1 MNTNSPVETE
11 TAVLPPQWAAALA
24 YAARG
29 RPVLPIYEPRA
40 GACSCARGA
49 ECASPG
55 KHPQWD
61 AVLCPSGLES
71 ATTEPATI
79 VQMAARWPTSNIG
92 MRCDGLVVVDVDGDE
107 GRAMWERLTA
117 EHGDPGTLS
126 QVSGSGGQHV
136 LFRHPESER
145 FLSRV
150 RFLPGLDLRCGRS
163 ACLVVAPSVHRSGRR
178 YRWASRS
185 PVAPVP
191 PWLEALLPRRAP
203 ERPAGPPQT
212 TPPGE
217 CSPYGR
223 HALYR
228 ELEAVRT
235 CPEGR
240 RNARLFLAA
249 RNLGELI
256 AGGELSAVGVPEAL
270 GAAGLAAGLS
280 AREVTRTIQSG
291 LLRGMETPRRAP
303 ERGRR

>member
-1 MNTNSPVETE
+1 MNANSHVQTG
-11 TAVLPPQWAAALA
+11 TGVLPLQWAAALA
-24 YAARG
+24 YAEHG
-29 RPVLPIYEPRA
+29 RPVLPIHEPRA

-49 ECASPG
+49 QCPSPG
-55 KHPQWD
+55 KHPRWD
-61 AVLCPSGLES
+61 TVLCPSGLES
-71 ATTEPATI
+71 ATTESAI
-79 VQMAARWPTSNIG
+79 ILQMAAKWPTSNIG
-92 MRCDGLVVVDVDGDE
+92 MRCDGLVVVDVDGHE
-107 GRAMWERLTA
+107 GRATWERVAA

-126 QVSGSGGQHV
+126 QISGSGGQHYFF
-136 LFRHPESER
+136 LHPEPEQ

-150 RFLPGLDLRCGRS
+150 RFFPGLDLRCGRS
-163 ACLVVAPSVHRSGRR
+163 ACLVVAPSVHRSGGR
-178 YRWASRS
+178 YRWANRN
-185 PVAPVP
+185 PIAPVP
-191 PWLEALLPRRAP
+191 QWLEALLPRRAP
-203 ERPAGPPQT
+203 ERPTGPPRT
-212 TPPGE
+212 APPGG

-223 HALYR
+223 HARYR